1 MKKCFLLLTGVVCL
15 FTACCGKKEAS
26 EDPSIPITIY
36 GKVTDAITGAEI
48 MNVTVS
54 ALGKDEADGVI
65 GKTTTGA
72 RGSYELD
79 IDAMSFSGTL
89 RAEKEPYTAT
99 LVEVEKPEAWQKG
112 EEYKADIQ
120 LTREMV
126 VYKGVVTDSNG
137 KKLSG
142 ASIEVR
148 TGSGSDARKVGS
160 ATTDAN
166 GAYTVNAIYTA
177 DATNPKKNWTNTI
190 TASKGSYIPQSVSKT
205 HTTSDIGK
213 SYTINFE
220 LIEEIN

>member
-1 MKKCFLLLTGVVCL
+1 MKRYFLLLMGVLSL
-15 FTACCGKKEAS
+15 FTACCGKKDATE
-26 EDPSIPITIY
+26 PSIPVTIY
-36 GKVTDAITGAEI
+36 GKVTDAATGSEI

-54 ALGKDEADGVI
+54 ALGTDEADAVI
-65 GKTTTGA
+65 GQVTTNA

-89 RAEKEPYTAT
+89 RAEKEPYITA
-99 LVEVEKPEAWQKG
+99 LVQVEKPEKWQKG